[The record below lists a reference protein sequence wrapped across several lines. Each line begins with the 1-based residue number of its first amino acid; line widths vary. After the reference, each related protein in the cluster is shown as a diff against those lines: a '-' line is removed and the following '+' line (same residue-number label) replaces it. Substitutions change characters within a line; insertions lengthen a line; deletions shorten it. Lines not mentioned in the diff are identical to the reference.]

1 MKTPLE
7 RWMLFILSEYPL
19 LLKITIPMLA
29 IIYIRHTMTYIDAD
43 FMHNIGTVMIAALV
57 FFSILLLAKALFEH
71 KLEIKRLRSIL
82 SNHKIDSLENEA
94 IINKDML

>member
-7 RWMLFILSEYPL
+7 RWMLFIFSEYPL
-19 LLKITIPMLA
+19 LLKIMTPILA
-29 IIYIRHTMTYIDAD
+29 VIYIRYTMASIDAH
-43 FMHNIGTVMIAALV
+43 FMYQIGTVMIAALV

-82 SNHKIDSLENEA
+82 SNHKIDTLESEA